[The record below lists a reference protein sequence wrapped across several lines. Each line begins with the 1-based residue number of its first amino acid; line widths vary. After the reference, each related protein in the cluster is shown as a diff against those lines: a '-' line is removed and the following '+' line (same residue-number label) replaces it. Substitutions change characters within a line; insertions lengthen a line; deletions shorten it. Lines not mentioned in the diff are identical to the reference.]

1 MELLHVSVIES
12 YALNLII
19 PKRMKVL
26 FTLSQLLLAIA
37 KPSWY

>member
-19 PKRMKVL
+19 SKTMKVV
-26 FTLSQLLLAIA
+26 FTLSQLLLATA
-37 KPSWY
+37 KFSWY